1 MLLLMG
7 DFRLIR
13 LIRLLGFIVPLLF
26 LFTAGCASHQPLN
39 EDQTVRKIEALSRDL
54 LKLHHGI
61 DHSAAQQVAAV
72 AVEYTN
78 QLADRYRISGSPRQH
93 NLLVNL
99 GIRERGLCFHW
110 TDDLLEKLQE
120 MDAKQFDFHSAV
132 AFKNSDLREHSSVV
146 VTFKG
151 APFASGIVL
160 DGWRH
165 SGNLYWSRVRSD
177 RYDWSPRYSKSSAKP
192 VAR

>member
-1 MLLLMG
+1 MLLPMG

-61 DHSAAQQVAAV
+61 DHSAAQQIAAV
-72 AVEYTN
+72 AIEYTK

-93 NLLVNL
+93 NLLVNF

-120 MDAKQFDFHSAV
+120 MDSKQFDFHSAV

-146 VTFKG
+146 VTYKG
-151 APFASGIVL
+151 EPLGSGIVL
-160 DGWRH
+160 DGWRY
-165 SGNLYWSRVRSD
+165 SGDLYWVSVCHD
-177 RYDWSPRYSKSSAKP
+177 RYHWSARYPKQKP
-192 VAR
+192 